1 LRLAIPAFLLFGPCR
16 GERSRVA
23 HVVPGGLDPAVGA
36 LDVRDAELVD
46 MAVEG
51 IGDFRLRAARWG
63 EPKKG
68 RLGFSDRKI
77 GMGGWDIGSGRKE
90 VEMNKGSPDAET
102 RDVSPVRELRPEE
115 IAAAMDG
122 VLRPHEA
129 EPDWIEA
136 FLPSPCVQN
145 HAANLAFLADGS
157 LACVW
162 FGGTMEGMGDISV
175 WMSRLPA
182 GAGRWDRPSA

>member
-1 LRLAIPAFLLFGPCR
+1 
-16 GERSRVA
+16 
-23 HVVPGGLDPAVGA
+23 
-36 LDVRDAELVD
+36 
-46 MAVEG
+46 
-51 IGDFRLRAARWG
+51 
-63 EPKKG
+63 
-68 RLGFSDRKI
+68 
-77 GMGGWDIGSGRKE
+77 
-90 VEMNKGSPDAET
+90 MNKGSPDPDM
-102 RDVSPVRELRPEE
+102 RDVSPARELRPEE

-129 EPDWIEA
+129 EPDRIEA

-182 GAGRWDRPSA
+182 GAGRWGQAIRLTDDPERSEQNPILFQAPDGKVRLFHTSQPGGRQEECEIRYRTSWDGGATFGPSERLGEFRGVFVRQPLHIGPGANGCFQASVA